1 MIPAKVPVV
10 RADKKSWQMTAVR
23 RFQWLMLVSILGM
36 ALPLSAAERQ
46 LAPGHVPEIVKHLQ
60 PAGDL
65 PAETPLNLAIGL
77 PLRNVQML
85 ESLERDVCNPASP
98 LYHHFLTP
106 DEFAAQFGPTAE
118 QYQAV
123 IAFARSNNLTVTG
136 THPNRMLLDVSGA
149 ASDVGRAFG
158 AHLRT
163 YHRPAGGGDFYAPDV
178 EPSVQ
183 DDIPILDI
191 SGLSNY
197 RPPHPMLCESPL
209 LERLANARPNAG
221 SAPGGAYMGGD
232 FRAAYVP
239 GVSLN
244 GAGQAVGLVEF
255 DGFYANDIA
264 SYEKQAGLAA
274 VPLQTVLLDG
284 YNGTPTTGANSGNDE
299 VSLDIEMAV
308 SMAPGL
314 SNVMVYEAG
323 PSGIPNDVLNRMAT
337 DNEAKQLSCSWT
349 WNGGPSATTDQIF
362 QQMALQGQ
370 SFFCASGDSDAYSA
384 GALDNPSNQNT
395 PSDSPYITSVGGT
408 TLTTS
413 GPGGS
418 WVSETVWNWGNGTG
432 SSGGIS
438 SYYAIPTWQQGISMS
453 ANGGSTNM
461 RNIPDVAL
469 TGNNVYVVYGN
480 GTSNTFGG
488 TSCATPLWAAFVALA
503 NEQAASYGLA
513 SIGFVNPAIY
523 AIGEGTNYDSLLH
536 DITTGNNTSSTSPN
550 EFYATIGYDLCSGW
564 GTPNGAA
571 LINALAPLPD
581 PLEVTPATGFSSFGL
596 IGGPFSV
603 NSEIF
608 SLTNSGT
615 AALIWSLSNT
625 ALWLNASP
633 AGGTLS
639 PGAPAATVT
648 VSLNAAANSLGAS
661 TNTATIWFTNTS
673 TGYVSSRQFTL
684 TISSQ
689 LVQNGGF
696 ETGSFSSWTQSGNT
710 AYTSVTTASAFV
722 HSGKYGAELGPSGS
736 LGYLSQTLP
745 TLEGQPYLL
754 SFWLDNPKSGT
765 PNQFSVSWNGTTL
778 FNQSSLGALSWTNLQ
793 FIVTAPAAGTVLQF
807 GFRND
812 PAYFGLDDVSVVSVA
827 APSLQS
833 LAKASTTMQFS
844 LNTMAGLVYQVQYV
858 TNLSQTN
865 WINLGQ
871 PFTATSSPTTFTD
884 AGATDPQRFYRV
896 ALSP

>member
-1 MIPAKVPVV
+1 
-10 RADKKSWQMTAVR
+10 MTVVR
-23 RFQWLMLVSILGM
+23 RFQWLRLISILGIAM
-36 ALPLSAAERQ
+36 PLSGAERP
-46 LAPGHVPEIVKHLQ
+46 LAPGHVPEIVKRLQ
-60 PAGDL
+60 PAGDV

-77 PLRNVQML
+77 PLRNGQTL
-85 ESLERDVCNPASP
+85 ESLARDVYNPASS

-136 THPNRMLLDVSGA
+136 SHANRMLLDVSGA
-149 ASDVGRAFG
+149 ASDAGRAFG
-158 AHLRT
+158 VHLRT
-163 YHRPAGGGDFYAPDV
+163 YHRPAGDGDFYAPDV

-183 DDIPILDI
+183 GDIPILDI

-197 RPPHPMLCESPL
+197 RLPHPLIRGSPL
-209 LERLANARPNAG
+209 LNRLANVQPNAG
-221 SAPGGAYMGGD
+221 SGSGGAYMGGD

-244 GAGQAVGLVEF
+244 GAGQAIGLVEF
-255 DGFYANDIA
+255 DGFYASDIA
-264 SYEKQAGLAA
+264 SYESRAGLAA

-308 SMAPGL
+308 AMAPGL
-314 SNVMVYEAG
+314 SKVMVYEAG
-323 PSGIPNDVLNRMAT
+323 PSGIPNDILNRMTT
-337 DNEAKQLSCSWT
+337 DNQAKQLACSWT
-349 WNGGPSATTDQIF
+349 WSGGPSATTDQIF

-370 SFFCASGDSDAYSA
+370 SFFCASGDSDAYST
-384 GALDNPSNQNT
+384 GAIDNASNSDT

-418 WVSETVWNWGNGTG
+418 WVSETVWNWGGGTG

-453 ANGGSTNM
+453 ANGGSTTT

-469 TGNNVYVVYGN
+469 TGDNVYVVYGN
-480 GTSNTFGG
+480 GSSGTFGG
-488 TSCATPLWAAFVALA
+488 TSCATPLWAAFVALV
-503 NEQAASYGLA
+503 NQQAASYGLT

-523 AIGEGTNYDSLLH
+523 AFGKGTKYASLLH

-550 EFYATIGYDLCSGW
+550 EFYATTGYDLCSGW
-564 GTPNGAA
+564 GTPNGAS
-571 LINALAPLPD
+571 LINALAPSPD
-581 PLEVTPATGFSSFGL
+581 PLGVSPATGFSSFGL

-608 SLTNSGT
+608 SLTNSG
-615 AALIWSLSNT
+615 AKALTWSLSNT
-625 ALWLNASP
+625 SLWLNASP
-633 AGGTLS
+633 ASGTLP

-648 VSLNAAANSLGAS
+648 VSLNAAANSLAAG
-661 TNTATIWFTNTS
+661 TYTATISFTDTS
-673 TGYVSSRQFTL
+673 SGFVASRQFTL
-684 TISSQ
+684 TTSSQ
-689 LVQNGGF
+689 VVQNGGF

-710 AYTSVTTASAFV
+710 AYTSVITSSSFV

-736 LGYLSQTLP
+736 PGYLSQTLP
-745 TLEGQPYLL
+745 TLAGQSYLL
-754 SFWLDNPKSGT
+754 SFWLENVKPGGSV
-765 PNQFSVSWNGTTL
+765 NQFNVSWNGTTL
-778 FNQSSLGALSWTNLQ
+778 FNQTDLPVLSWTNLQ
-793 FIVTAPAAGTVLQF
+793 FIVTASTANTVLQF

-812 PAYFGLDDVSVVSVA
+812 PWYYGLDDVSVVPVA
-827 APSLQS
+827 APGLRT
-833 LAKASTTMQFS
+833 LAKANTTMQFS
-844 LNTMAGLVYQVQYV
+844 LNTTAGVAYQVQYV
-858 TNLSQTN
+858 TNLLQTN

-871 PFTATSSPTTFTD
+871 PFTATNSATTFTD
-884 AGATDPQRFYRV
+884 TGAVDPQRFYRV
-896 ALSP
+896 VISP

>member
-1 MIPAKVPVV
+1 
-10 RADKKSWQMTAVR
+10 MTALR
-23 RFQWLMLVSILGM
+23 RFQWLSLVSILGIAM
-36 ALPLSAAERQ
+36 PLSGAARQ
-46 LAPGHVPEIVKHLQ
+46 LAPGHVPEMVKRLQ

-65 PAETPLNLAIGL
+65 PVETPLNLAIGL
-77 PLRNVQML
+77 PLRNGQRL
-85 ESLERDVCNPASP
+85 ETLARDVCDPASP

-123 IAFARSNNLTVTG
+123 IAFARFNNLTVTG

-158 AHLRT
+158 VHLRT
-163 YHRPAGGGDFYAPDV
+163 YHRPGGDGDFYAPDV

-183 DDIPILDI
+183 GDIPVLDI

-197 RPPHPMLCESPL
+197 RLPHPLI
-209 LERLANARPNAG
+209 RLANAHPNAG

-232 FRAAYVP
+232 FREAYVP

-255 DGFYANDIA
+255 DGFYASDITR
-264 SYEKQAGLAA
+264 YESQAGLAA

-284 YNGTPTTGANSGNDE
+284 YNGAPTSGADSGNDE
-299 VSLDIEMAV
+299 VSLDIEMVV

-323 PSGIPNDVLNRMAT
+323 PGGIPNDILNRMTT
-337 DNEAKQLSCSWT
+337 DNQAKQLACCWT
-349 WNGGPSATTDQIF
+349 WSGGPSATTDQIF

-384 GALDNPSNQNT
+384 GAIDNPSNADT

-418 WVSETVWNWGNGTG
+418 WVSETVWNWGGGTG

-438 SYYAIPTWQQGISMS
+438 SYYAIPTWQQGVSMS
-453 ANGGSTNM
+453 ANGGSTNL

-469 TGNNVYVVYGN
+469 TGDNVYVDYGD
-480 GTSNTFGG
+480 GSSGAFGG
-488 TSCATPLWAAFVALA
+488 TSCATPLWAAFIALV
-503 NEQAASYGLA
+503 NQQAASYGA
-513 SIGFVNPAIY
+513 APVGFVNPAIY
-523 AIGEGTNYDSLLH
+523 AIGKGTNYDSLWH

-550 EFYATIGYDLCSGW
+550 EFYATSGYDLCSGW
-564 GTPNGAA
+564 GTPNGAS

-581 PLEVTPATGFSSFGL
+581 PLGISPASGFSALGL

-603 NSEIF
+603 NSETF
-608 SLTNSGT
+608 SLTDSGT

-625 ALWLNASP
+625 AFWLNATP
-633 AGGTLS
+633 AGGTLP

-648 VSLNAAANSLGAS
+648 VSLNAAANSLAAGVY
-661 TNTATIWFTNTS
+661 TATIWFTNTS
-673 TGYVSSRQFTL
+673 TGFVTSRQFIL
-684 TISSQ
+684 TASSQ
-689 LVQNGGF
+689 VVQNGGF
-696 ETGSFSSWTQSGNT
+696 ETGSFSGWTQSGNT
-710 AYTSVTTASAFV
+710 AYASVTTASSYV
-722 HSGKYGAELGPSGS
+722 HSGEYGAALGPSGS
-736 LGYLSQTLP
+736 PGYLSQTLP
-745 TLEGQPYLL
+745 TVAGQPYLL
-754 SFWLDNPKSGT
+754 SFWLDNPKGGN

-778 FNQSSLGALSWTNLQ
+778 FNQTNLPALNWTNLQ
-793 FIVTAPAAGTVLQF
+793 FIVTAPAAGAVLQF

-812 PAYFGLDDVSVVSVA
+812 PAYFGLDDISVVPVA
-827 APSLQS
+827 APALRT
-833 LAKASTTMQFS
+833 LAKANTTMQFS
-844 LNTMAGLVYQVQYV
+844 LDTMVGLVYQVQYV
-858 TNLSQTN
+858 TNLFQTN
-865 WINLGQ
+865 WVNMGQ
-871 PFTATSSPTTFTD
+871 PFTATNSAATFTD
-884 AGATDPQRFYRV
+884 TGATDAQRFYRV
-896 ALSP
+896 VIFPGSH